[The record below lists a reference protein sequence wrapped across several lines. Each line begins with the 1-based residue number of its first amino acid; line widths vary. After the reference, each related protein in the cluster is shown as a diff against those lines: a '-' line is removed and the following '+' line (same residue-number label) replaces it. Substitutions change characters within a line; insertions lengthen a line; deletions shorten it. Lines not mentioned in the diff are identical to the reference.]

1 MKFVYLLVCIS
12 IFCNVKAQKNDFLL
26 EDFNNINSWQQDL
39 KNFINNSE
47 NYILDTSTTY
57 SSDYISKQ
65 IPKINLNE
73 DSTVWKIDINTN
85 FTNSSANYFEI
96 FLVGNSLN
104 TSDENFNGISIATG
118 IFKPYNSLSLI
129 KYNGE
134 NKEQIYCN
142 QKKFTSSVVTVTR
155 SKLGVWR
162 INDEIIYSEEPIM
175 EDLYSEFIIV
185 KFKFNKTG
193 AQKFSFKFIEFYQ
206 GSDIQEPEPEPEQ
219 YPQANFSEIVIN
231 EIMADINPAPNELP
245 AKKYIEL
252 FNRSDTD
259 FSLKDYTFT
268 IGADELILPE
278 TILKS
283 KSYIF
288 LCANPSDFENSDNA
302 VKFSSVNKLTVAG
315 KYLALKN
322 AEGQLID
329 SLTYSV
335 SMYQDTEKEKGGYSL
350 ERIDSDNFCYQY
362 YNFQASN
369 DLSGGTPGKV
379 NSVNKNNVDITPPKL
394 ITYYVINNYSFEL
407 EFSEDIKKGNFFL
420 NEISAEEIQHEKNNF
435 IVFFSNALKYGENIL
450 KYSISDFCDNNSDV
464 QEIKIDYQKF
474 CIEEKFPQSNQ
485 YEIVINEI
493 MADISPKPFA
503 LPDKKYIELFNN
515 STIDYNIKNYK
526 LIIGNDSIIFSD
538 ITLKSN
544 DYIIISNEKSYSDY
558 GNYFHS
564 QITDK
569 LTIAGKKIILKNA
582 DNQIIDSL
590 TYSINLYNDEN
601 KNSGGFALERIDPEN
616 NCYQNNNWKASLD
629 LSGGTPGRI
638 NSVYAINID
647 NSLPQ
652 ILNYDI
658 INNQTFKIEFSKP
671 IFSIDAKLNKIKA
684 ETKDISA
691 QKSIVQFP
699 NSLTEGENILKIS
712 AMDFCKNTLE
722 DTIFTIN
729 YTKFEVEKIYA
740 INKNQ
745 VLINFSTKIQNAE
758 LKNFQLKNNSTQPIV
773 VNITSDKK
781 GVLLTFEENFVNK
794 EKYELNIY
802 NLKNTIS
809 DTLKINTYKFQYQ
822 KLEYQDIVINEIL
835 FNPKK
840 GAKRFVELY
849 NNSNNEILLYGL
861 KFTNVLTEKSCII
874 DSMIF
879 LQPKNYAVLTPDSL
893 DIKNNYDCGK
903 IFIQNKK
910 FPTLNEKEGIITI
923 QSIENTTLDSVY
935 YSKNMHNKFLTSTDG
950 VSLERVSFSD
960 SFTWRSAAESSL
972 FATPGKENSQ
982 KDFLDEILEDQTEEK
997 IEITNTYTNEITIEN
1012 QLFTPLNEDKMYTI
1026 HFNFKNQETTLNIY
1040 IYDTKGRLKRTLK
1053 KNFVV
1058 SRGDTV
1064 FWDGLDNDS
1073 NRCKTGIY
1081 IVLINALDQ
1090 QGMSKNYKKVCVIG
1104 TNN

>member
-1 MKFVYLLVCIS
+1 MKFVCLLVCIS
-12 IFCNVKAQKNDFLL
+12 IFCNVKAQKNDFLS
-26 EDFNNINSWQQDL
+26 EDFNNINSWQQDF
-39 KNFINNSE
+39 KNFINNSD

-57 SSDYISKQ
+57 STDCISKP
-65 IPKINLNE
+65 IPKIDLNE
-73 DSTVWKIDINTN
+73 DSTVWKIDIKTD

-129 KYNGE
+129 KYNGT
-134 NKEQIYCN
+134 NKEQIYYS
-142 QKKFTSSVVTVTR
+142 QKKFSSSIVTVTR

-175 EDLYSEFIIV
+175 EDLFSEYLIV

-193 AQKFSFKFIEFYQ
+193 AQKFSFKFTEFYQ
-206 GSDIQEPEPEPEQ
+206 GSDIQDPEPEQ
-219 YPQANFSEIVIN
+219 SPQASFS
-231 EIMADINPAPNELP
+231 
-245 AKKYIEL
+245 
-252 FNRSDTD
+252 
-259 FSLKDYTFT
+259 
-268 IGADELILPE
+268 
-278 TILKS
+278 
-283 KSYIF
+283 
-288 LCANPSDFENSDNA
+288 
-302 VKFSSVNKLTVAG
+302 
-315 KYLALKN
+315 
-322 AEGQLID
+322 
-329 SLTYSV
+329 
-335 SMYQDTEKEKGGYSL
+335 
-350 ERIDSDNFCYQY
+350 
-362 YNFQASN
+362 
-369 DLSGGTPGKV
+369 
-379 NSVNKNNVDITPPKL
+379 
-394 ITYYVINNYSFEL
+394 
-407 EFSEDIKKGNFFL
+407 
-420 NEISAEEIQHEKNNF
+420 
-435 IVFFSNALKYGENIL
+435 
-450 KYSISDFCDNNSDV
+450 
-464 QEIKIDYQKF
+464 
-474 CIEEKFPQSNQ
+474 
-485 YEIVINEI
+485 EIVINEI

-515 STIDYNIKNYK
+515 SNIDYNLKNYT
-526 LIIGNDSIIFSD
+526 LIIGNDSITFSE

-544 DYIIISNEKSYSDY
+544 DYLIISSENSYSDY
-558 GNYFHS
+558 GNFFHS
-564 QITDK
+564 HITHI
-569 LTIAGKKIILKNA
+569 LTIAGKKILLKNT

-590 TYSINLYNDEN
+590 TYSVNLYNDET
-601 KNSGGFALERIDPEN
+601 KNSGGFAIEKIDPEN
-616 NCYQNNNWKASLD
+616 NCYQKNNWKASLD
-629 LSGGTPGRI
+629 ISGGTPGRI

-652 ILNYDI
+652 ILNYEI

-699 NSLTEGENILKIS
+699 NSLTEGENTLKIS

-1081 IVLINALDQ
+1081 IVLINALTQ

>member
-1 MKFVYLLVCIS
+1 MKFVCLLVCIS

-335 SMYQDTEKEKGGYSL
+335 SMYKDIEKEKGGYSL

-722 DTIFTIN
+722 DTIITIN

-745 VLINFSTKIQNAE
+745 VMINFSTKIQNAE

-1081 IVLINALDQ
+1081 IALINALDQ

>member
-335 SMYQDTEKEKGGYSL
+335 SMYKDIEKEKGGYSL

-745 VLINFSTKIQNAE
+745 VMINFSTKIQNAE

>member
-1 MKFVYLLVCIS
+1 MKFACLLVCIS

-26 EDFNNINSWQQDL
+26 EDFNNINSWQQDF

-129 KYNGE
+129 KYNGK

-231 EIMADINPAPNELP
+231 EIMADI
-245 AKKYIEL
+245 
-252 FNRSDTD
+252 
-259 FSLKDYTFT
+259 
-268 IGADELILPE
+268 
-278 TILKS
+278 
-283 KSYIF
+283 
-288 LCANPSDFENSDNA
+288 
-302 VKFSSVNKLTVAG
+302 
-315 KYLALKN
+315 
-322 AEGQLID
+322 
-329 SLTYSV
+329 
-335 SMYQDTEKEKGGYSL
+335 
-350 ERIDSDNFCYQY
+350 
-362 YNFQASN
+362 
-369 DLSGGTPGKV
+369 
-379 NSVNKNNVDITPPKL
+379 
-394 ITYYVINNYSFEL
+394 
-407 EFSEDIKKGNFFL
+407 
-420 NEISAEEIQHEKNNF
+420 
-435 IVFFSNALKYGENIL
+435 
-450 KYSISDFCDNNSDV
+450 
-464 QEIKIDYQKF
+464 
-474 CIEEKFPQSNQ
+474 
-485 YEIVINEI
+485 
-493 MADISPKPFA
+493 SPKPFA

-515 STIDYNIKNYK
+515 STINYNIKNYK

-544 DYIIISNEKSYSDY
+544 DYIIISNEKSYSNY

-652 ILNYDI
+652 ILNYET

-745 VLINFSTKIQNAE
+745 VMINFSTKIQNAE
-758 LKNFQLKNNSTQPIV
+758 IKNFQLKNNSTQPIV

-874 DSMIF
+874 DSIIF

-997 IEITNTYTNEITIEN
+997 IAITNTYTNEITIEN

-1064 FWDGLDNDS
+1064 FWDGFDDDS